1 MLPYAGAITRVAVAL
16 REGVAMKR
24 LAWGAVLL
32 LTPGLLPAAPP
43 VDRTTTTGL
52 WKVDGEV
59 MGTTVR
65 MMCALTETN
74 RRLSGTCSGE
84 QDGYTP
90 HKIDGGVKAEKMQFY
105 FQTFIRGNP
114 ITMSLS
120 GVLNED
126 RTKLEGNMDVEPM
139 AVGGAFTAVREV
151 EGAMPAATGDATPG
165 RVELP
170 AASDAGGAGSSA
182 AGVSTTGASASGAGT
197 AGISAAGVSAAGTW
211 KIDGSV
217 QGNPV
222 TMSCAIAE
230 AEQKLTGTCSGA
242 GDAVGPQALTGEV
255 TEKGVT
261 WRFGS
266 AYNGMPITFSMTGAI
281 AADGAKMS
289 GSMTVAPWNASGT
302 FVAVKQ

>member
-1 MLPYAGAITRVAVAL
+1 
-16 REGVAMKR
+16 
-24 LAWGAVLL
+24 VLL
-32 LTPGLLPAAPP
+32 LAPGLLWAAPP
-43 VDRTTTTGL
+43 VGGTSTTGL

-90 HKIDGGVKAEKMQFY
+90 HKIDGSVKAQKMQFY
-105 FQTFIRGNP
+105 FQTYIRGSA

-126 RTKLEGNMDVEPM
+126 KTKLDGDMDVEPM
-139 AVGGAFTAVREV
+139 AVGGAFTAVREL
-151 EGAMPAATGDATPG
+151 EHATQGATDDATPG

-170 AASDAGGAGSSA
+170 APTAVSGTGSSP
-182 AGVSTTGASASGAGT
+182 AGADAPGPST
-197 AGISAAGVSAAGTW
+197 AGPSAAGVSAAGTW

-230 AEQKLTGTCSGA
+230 AQQKLTGTCSGA
-242 GDAVGPQALTGEV
+242 GEAVGPQVLSGEV
-255 TEKGVT
+255 TEKGVA

-266 AYNGMPITFSMTGAI
+266 AYNGMPITFSMSGAI
-281 AADGAKMS
+281 AADGGKMS
-289 GSMTVAPWNASGT
+289 GAMTVGPWNASGT

>member
-1 MLPYAGAITRVAVAL
+1 MRRI
-16 REGVAMKR
+16 
-24 LAWGAVLL
+24 AWVGVLL
-32 LTPGLLPAAPP
+32 LTPGLLRAAPP
-43 VDRTTTTGL
+43 VDGTSTTGL

-84 QDGYTP
+84 QDGYTA
-90 HKIDGGVKAEKMQFY
+90 HRIDGSVKAQKMQFY
-105 FQTFIRGNP
+105 FQTSVRGNP

-120 GVLNED
+120 GTLNED
-126 RTKLEGNMDVEPM
+126 RTKLDGDMDVEPM

-151 EGAMPAATGDATPG
+151 EGAISAGTGDATPG

-170 AASDAGGAGSSA
+170 MPSAASGVESSA
-182 AGVSTTGASASGAGT
+182 AGVGATGASASGAGT
-197 AGISAAGVSAAGTW
+197 AGVSAAGIW
-211 KIDGSV
+211 KIDGSI

-222 TMSCAIAE
+222 TMSCVIAQ

-255 TEKGVT
+255 SEKGVT

-266 AYNGMPITFSMTGAI
+266 AYNGMPITFSMSGAI
-281 AADGAKMS
+281 AADGGKMS
-289 GSMTVAPWNASGT
+289 GSMTVGPWNASGT

>member
-1 MLPYAGAITRVAVAL
+1 MRRI
-16 REGVAMKR
+16 
-24 LAWGAVLL
+24 AWVAVLL
-32 LTPGLLPAAPP
+32 LSPGLLAAAQ
-43 VDRTTTTGL
+43 TTESLSTTGL
-52 WKVDGEV
+52 WKVDGDV
-59 MGTTVR
+59 MGTAVR
-65 MMCALTETN
+65 MMCALTESN
-74 RRLSGTCSGE
+74 RRLSGTCSGA
-84 QDGYTP
+84 QDGYVA
-90 HKIDGGVKAEKMQFY
+90 HRIDGSVKAQKMQFY
-105 FQTFIRGNP
+105 FQTSVRGNP

-126 RTKLEGNMDVEPM
+126 RTKLDGDMDVEPM

-151 EGAMPAATGDATPG
+151 EGATQAVTGDATPG
-165 RVELP
+165 RVELSAP
-170 AASDAGGAGSSA
+170 AGGSGAE
-182 AGVSTTGASASGAGT
+182 TTGAPASTGGPSNES
-197 AGISAAGVSAAGTW
+197 GIYVSPAGTW

-230 AEQKLTGTCSGA
+230 AERKLSGTCSGA
-242 GDAVGPQALTGEV
+242 GEARGPQALTGEV

-261 WRFGS
+261 WRFDS
-266 AYNGMPITFSMTGAI
+266 AYSGNPITFSMSGTI

>member
-1 MLPYAGAITRVAVAL
+1 MRRIACV
-16 REGVAMKR
+16 
-24 LAWGAVLL
+24 AVLL
-32 LTPGLLPAAPP
+32 VSPGLLRAAQAAGAGS
-43 VDRTTTTGL
+43 TTGL

-90 HKIDGGVKAEKMQFY
+90 HKVDGSVKAQKMQFY
-105 FQTFIRGNP
+105 FQTYIRGSA
-114 ITMSLS
+114 ITMSLN
-120 GVLNED
+120 GMLNED
-126 RTKLEGNMDVEPM
+126 RTKLDGDMDVEPM
-139 AVGGAFTAVREV
+139 AVGGAFTAIREV
-151 EGAMPAATGDATPG
+151 EHATQGATDAATPSSGDGSAPA

-170 AASDAGGAGSSA
+170 KVAAEGGPEANATGAG
-182 AGVSTTGASASGAGT
+182 
-197 AGISAAGVSAAGTW
+197 AAGTW

-217 QGNPV
+217 QGNPI

-230 AEQKLTGTCSGA
+230 AEQKLTGTCTGA
-242 GDAVGPQALTGEV
+242 GDSVGPQALTGEV

-266 AYNGMPITFSMTGAI
+266 AYRGNAITFSMSGSMAE
-281 AADGAKMS
+281 DGAKMS
-289 GSMTVAPWNASGT
+289 GSMVVAPWNASGT

>member
-1 MLPYAGAITRVAVAL
+1 MRRI
-16 REGVAMKR
+16 
-24 LAWGAVLL
+24 AWGAVLL
-32 LTPGLLPAAPP
+32 LTPGLLWAAPP

-90 HKIDGGVKAEKMQFY
+90 HKIDGGVRAEKMQFY
-105 FQTFIRGNP
+105 FQTFIRGNA

-120 GVLNED
+120 GTLNED
-126 RTKLEGNMDVEPM
+126 RTKLDGDMDVEPM

-151 EGAMPAATGDATPG
+151 EHATADATDTPTPG

-170 AASDAGGAGSSA
+170 APSAAAGGTELSA
-182 AGVSTTGASASGAGT
+182 AGTDTTGASASGIGAT
-197 AGISAAGVSAAGTW
+197 GISATGTW

-222 TMSCAIAE
+222 TMICAIAE

-266 AYNGMPITFSMTGAI
+266 TYNGNPVSFSMNGAI
-281 AADGAKMS
+281 AADGTKLS
-289 GSMTVAPWNASGT
+289 GSMTVGPWNASGT

>member
-1 MLPYAGAITRVAVAL
+1 MRRIAWVAA
-16 REGVAMKR
+16 
-24 LAWGAVLL
+24 LL
-32 LTPGLLPAAPP
+32 LSPGLLAAAQTPDP
-43 VDRTTTTGL
+43 LSTTGL
-52 WKVDGEV
+52 WKVDGDV
-59 MGTTVR
+59 MGTAVR

-90 HKIDGGVKAEKMQFY
+90 HKIDGSVKAQKMQFY
-105 FQTFIRGNP
+105 FQTSIRGNS
-114 ITMSLS
+114 ITLSLS

-126 RTKLEGNMDVEPM
+126 RTKLEGDLDVEPM
-139 AVGGAFTAVREV
+139 AVGGAFTALREV
-151 EGAMPAATGDATPG
+151 EGTTPAGGGTGAPVAVDAGASG

-170 AASDAGGAGSSA
+170 KVGGQELSA
-182 AGVSTTGASASGAGT
+182 AVTGV
-197 AGISAAGVSAAGTW
+197 AGTW

-230 AEQKLTGTCSGA
+230 ADGKLTGSCSGA
-242 GDAVGPQALTGEV
+242 GDALGPQALTGDA

-266 AYNGMPITFSMTGAI
+266 AYRGTPITFSMSGAI

-289 GSMTVAPWNASGT
+289 GSMAVAPWNASGT